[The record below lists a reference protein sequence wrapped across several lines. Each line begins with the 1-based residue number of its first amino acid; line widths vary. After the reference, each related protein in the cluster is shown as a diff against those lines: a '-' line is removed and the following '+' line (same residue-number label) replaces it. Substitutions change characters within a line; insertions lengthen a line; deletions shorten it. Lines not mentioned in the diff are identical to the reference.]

1 MSYIVHQKMPL
12 RCFECPFCHTIG
24 YFECILM
31 NKDLRRE
38 HGINI
43 SRPDWCPLINI
54 PTPHGRLIDADK
66 LMVEIIDSDLDH
78 LQRDDWKEVIQ
89 IISDIPTVIEAEES
103 KTNDVH

>member
-1 MSYIVHQKMPL
+1 
-12 RCFECPFCHTIG
+12 
-24 YFECILM
+24 M

>member
-24 YFECILM
+24 YFECVLM

-43 SRPDWCPLINI
+43 SRPDWCPLVEVE
-54 PTPHGRLIDADK
+54 PYGRLIDIKSVEDGKFVNADN
-66 LMVEIIDSDLDH
+66 EY
-78 LQRDDWKEVIQ
+78 
-89 IISDIPTVIEAEES
+89 
-103 KTNDVH
+103 